1 MLGTHGREMG
11 AAQGTPLRAVGD
23 PGIDRWCQQVRDAWQ
38 AARAGRHAQ
47 AVRMC
52 QAAASALGRRGAW
65 PEEQAARLLL
75 VRLHLQRGDPSRAL
89 VACDEAEASAAR
101 GRDADAGVA
110 WALWRAWALVD
121 GGHYAQAVP
130 MAEAACGAWRAGW
143 RGRSAHAVLVSA
155 LNGAGRAAG
164 MRSPSDEEVW
174 TGAPTPDEWPL
185 ALRAW
190 AGHIEELARTG
201 RVFHAGREAAAF
213 SEAAAR
219 CRDEE
224 AEAEAALAHL
234 RVVAAAGQAAGVAE
248 AVARALQCAADAHLP
263 YIRLRALAVW
273 RAFAV
278 AGGDANASALWA
290 RVRRLAARAP
300 IGWQRCSAADALRPG
315 DRPGASVAREAGPA
329 TVQRATAGPVVPGL
343 IGETA
348 VMIRLR
354 EEVSRAARTSFP
366 VLIEGETGSGKEL
379 VARGLHALG
388 QRPAAPFLDVNCA
401 ALADDLVDAELFG
414 HAKGAFTGAVGCRA
428 GLIEQASGGT
438 LFLDEVADLA
448 PRVQAKLLRALQQQ
462 EVRRVGEARVRHV
475 DVRIV
480 AACNRPL
487 DDEVAAGRFRADL
500 VFRVAGI
507 RILVPPLRERTGDIP
522 LLVDVFWRSL
532 AAQAGTAATL
542 TPEVMERLMRYP
554 WPGNVREL
562 QHMLATL
569 AVRAPARG
577 PVSTDLIPPGLRVCR
592 TVSDEPLAMARCRFE
607 RDYAH
612 AALAQ
617 AGHSQARAARA
628 LGLSRQGLRKLL
640 LRTSEGGD
648 TWRAPDSIE

>member
-1 MLGTHGREMG
+1 M
-11 AAQGTPLRAVGD
+11 
-23 PGIDRWCQQVRDAWQ
+23 
-38 AARAGRHAQ
+38 
-47 AVRMC
+47 
-52 QAAASALGRRGAW
+52 
-65 PEEQAARLLL
+65 L
-75 VRLHLQRGDPSRAL
+75 VRLHLQRGDTARAL
-89 VACDEAEASAAR
+89 LACDEADASAVR
-101 GRDADAGVA
+101 GRGLDLGVA
-110 WALWRAWALVD
+110 CHVWRAWAMVD
-121 GGHYAQAVP
+121 AGDYSQAVP
-130 MAEAACGAWRAGW
+130 VAETACAAWREGW
-143 RGRSAHAVLVSA
+143 RGRSARAVLASA
-155 LNGAGRAAG
+155 LDGAGRA
-164 MRSPSDEEVW
+164 SEVRDQADQEIW
-174 TGAPTPDEWPL
+174 TGAPTTDEWPL

-190 AGHIEELARTG
+190 AVHVEEWARAG
-201 RVFHAGREAAAF
+201 RLFQAGREAAAF
-213 SEAAAR
+213 SDAAAR

-234 RVVAAAGQAAGVAE
+234 RVVAATGQAAAVDE
-248 AVARALQCAADAHLP
+248 AVAGALRRAAAAHLP

-273 RAFAV
+273 REFAV
-278 AGGDANASALWA
+278 AGGDANSSALWA

-300 IGWQRCSAADALRPG
+300 LGWQRYALRTG
-315 DRPGASVAREAGPA
+315 DRPGASAAGGGE
-329 TVQRATAGPVVPGL
+329 RTAVHLAMPVPVVQGL
-343 IGETA
+343 IGNTP
-348 VMIRLR
+348 VMVRLR
-354 EEVSRAARTSFP
+354 EDVARAARTSFP

-379 VARGLHALG
+379 VARGLHALSL
-388 QRPAAPFLDVNCA
+388 RSTAPFLDVNCA

-462 EVRRVGEARVRHV
+462 EIRRVGEGRVRQV

-487 DDEVAAGRFRADL
+487 DDEVVAGRFRADL

-522 LLVDVFWRSL
+522 LLVDAFWRSL
-532 AAQAGTAATL
+532 AEQAGTAATL
-542 TPEVMERLMRYP
+542 TPEVMERLTQHH

-562 QHMLATL
+562 QHVLATL

-577 PVSTDLIPPGLRVCR
+577 PVPTEHLPPGMGVCP
-592 TVSDEPLAMARCRFE
+592 TASDEPLAMARCRFE
-607 RDYAH
+607 REYAH

-617 AGHSQARAARA
+617 AGHSQTRAARA

-640 LRTSEGGD
+640 LRTSDVE
-648 TWRAPDSIE
+648 RE